1 MTATLYNNGKFNHQS
16 LIITRERN
24 KLINNNIRL
33 KLCSL
38 INALSL
44 TKQSMDYRYP
54 RKILLQ
60 KKVISNKK
68 NKDSKWGLEFVC
80 IHCWEINRMYSWSN
94 ELQKNILIN
103 FCEKCRSKR
112 IPTKIIEN
120 KYLFQN
126 NDNEFDKKEFNF
138 YKQRINDIIDPLLNS
153 NKYWIPSTFIYNDYN
168 KKYEMKIN
176 KNKTNFNFY
185 YDYIKK
191 QLDEVLGNI
200 FTSIIPMFEWVLNKK
215 INGIH
220 HNKLNVAISIQDLQL
235 KPMEIYNGN
244 VHREGYPEE
253 NIVAAAVYYFDVD
266 DNILGDNIFEI
277 VADFHGVWAHRKES
291 KCWYSHSRVLHE
303 FNIKQGYLLVFNNKN
318 INHSLKKLENISKT
332 IESHRKYVVF
342 MLVDP
347 ILNVDDNKNYSVFFD
362 CHPRKDW
369 NGNWNINN
377 NINCRIF
384 IESYLNSICIQYFN
398 NKKTPQEIKE
408 IISKYVIDNIAKK
421 RENRNKVRFER
432 YHPENQK
439 KKGSGTLERKSY
451 STPWVGIQN

>member
-1 MTATLYNNGKFNHQS
+1 
-16 LIITRERN
+16 
-24 KLINNNIRL
+24 
-33 KLCSL
+33 
-38 INALSL
+38 
-44 TKQSMDYRYP
+44 
-54 RKILLQ
+54 
-60 KKVISNKK
+60 
-68 NKDSKWGLEFVC
+68 
-80 IHCWEINRMYSWSN
+80 
-94 ELQKNILIN
+94 
-103 FCEKCRSKR
+103 
-112 IPTKIIEN
+112 
-120 KYLFQN
+120 
-126 NDNEFDKKEFNF
+126 
-138 YKQRINDIIDPLLNS
+138 
-153 NKYWIPSTFIYNDYN
+153 
-168 KKYEMKIN
+168 
-176 KNKTNFNFY
+176 
-185 YDYIKK
+185 
-191 QLDEVLGNI
+191 
-200 FTSIIPMFEWVLNKK
+200 
-215 INGIH
+215 
-220 HNKLNVAISIQDLQL
+220 
-235 KPMEIYNGN
+235 MEIYNGN

-439 KKGSGTLERKSY
+439 KRDLEL
-451 STPWVGIQN
+451 WNENLIQRHGLEFKINYFKIFH